1 MRLRFSKC
9 IVAILIMV
17 IIGGMFNYAVVYA
30 ETDEYAIAQRPDFYE
45 PPMSVQNDSI
55 MTLSGTEDYRSWAQ
69 ADSRWGSIKLGS
81 SSYTVANSG
90 CLVTSVTKLIIQAG
104 LKDSGSFNVGTFVNA
119 MNSKGG
125 FTSSGDMYWAT
136 PTSIVSGLSYYGA
149 LLSYGSY
156 SSSNYNSQIISWI
169 NSGYHIVLNV
179 NSGGHWIAIDEAKT
193 LATGQVYIMDSLSGS
208 SNADIA
214 LTSRYSTFNN
224 AVAYKGGNVPNN
236 GNSQHSPIG
245 AYDIATGGENSVF
258 VRGWAYDPDDISR
271 SVSVHVYIDGKH
283 VGTLVADG
291 YRADVNNIYGCGE
304 YHGFVGDVSYNVTSS
319 GEHTVEVYALELTY
333 GSGGV
338 YLGSKTVTITPDAT
352 PPVISNVV
360 IEPDSEGYTITCDV
374 EDESAIDR
382 AMFPTW
388 TSYNGQD
395 DLEGADGSW
404 PALECHRG
412 TVSNGKATFRVNRS
426 DHNNEYGVYRTDIY
440 IYDIYENGTL
450 EKITYT
456 LEEHVHEYTDEIT
469 KEATCTK
476 DGVRTYTCSC
486 GDSYTETI
494 EATGHNYSNGSCTK
508 CGAADPDYEIDVDVN
523 SPQIIVESKT
533 ASSGDSVDVTIAL
546 KNNPGVAS
554 MKLKVA
560 FDSLLTLE
568 NISYNSSIG
577 GQSQQ
582 PQSMTSPVTLNWY
595 NGSADSEG
603 DWTFATLTF
612 KVSEDVAADTT
623 ANVIVT
629 YNADDVY
636 DISETNIDFAVQ
648 NGEIII
654 ADYLPG
660 DINGDGYVNN
670 KDLTRLFQ
678 YLSDW
683 DVEVVQ
689 AALDVNGDGSI
700 NNKDQTRLFQ
710 YLSDWDVAIY

>member
-236 GNSQHSPIG
+236 GDSQHSPIG
-245 AYDIATGGENSVF
+245 SYDGIAGGENSVY
-258 VRGWAYDPDDISR
+258 VTGWAYDPDNIEQSLTI
-271 SVSVHVYIDGKH
+271 HVYIDGNYA
-283 VGTLVADG
+283 GALTANE
-291 YRADVNNIYGCGE
+291 YRADANDAHGCGE
-304 YHGFVGDVSYNVTSS
+304 YHGFAGNVSYNVGSS
-319 GEHTVEVYALELTY
+319 GEHTVDVYALDLTY
-333 GSGGV
+333 GAQAT
-338 YLGSKTVTITPDAT
+338 YLGSKSVTIAPDTQTP
-352 PPVISNVV
+352 
-360 IEPDSEGYTITCDV
+360 TITNVKVSDISSTGYIITCNVSDNV
-374 EDESAIDR
+374 GVTSVK
-382 AMFPTW
+382 FPTW
-388 TSYNGQD
+388 PSPDESGQPVWH
-395 DLEGADGSW
+395 EGTISENKVTCRIDI
-404 PALECHRG
+404 
-412 TVSNGKATFRVNRS
+412 S
-426 DHNNEYGVYRTDIY
+426 DHGNKINTNYITHIYAYDAAGNSSACAVDAVYI
-440 IYDIYENGTL
+440 G
-450 EKITYT
+450 
-456 LEEHVHEYTDEIT
+456 EHQHEYTSKVT

-476 DGVRTYTCSC
+476 DGVRTYTCNC
-486 GDSYTETI
+486 GDSYTEAI
-494 EATGHNYSNGSCTK
+494 GATGHNYSNGSCTK
-508 CGAADPDYEIDVDVN
+508 CGAPDPDYETDVDVN

-533 ASSGDSVDVTIAL
+533 ASPGDSVDVTIAL